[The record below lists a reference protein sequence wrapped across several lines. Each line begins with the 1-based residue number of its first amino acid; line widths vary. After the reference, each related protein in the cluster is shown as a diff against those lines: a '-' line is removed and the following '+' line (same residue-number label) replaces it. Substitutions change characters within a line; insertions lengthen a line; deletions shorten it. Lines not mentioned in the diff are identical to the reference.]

1 MGTLTSIFGF
11 CFLVASFHQSISLRA
26 TQIKKIKMSTAA
38 FDMGPAGRV
47 APLIKLT
54 RWTLLI
60 AGIYY
65 GSKRYTALKAIEDNR
80 RAYEASMEATWAAED
95 AAAKEAADKQGMADL
110 AKMAVVPGY

>member
-1 MGTLTSIFGF
+1 MGIRPKYFF
-11 CFLVASFHQSISLRA
+11 ESF
-26 TQIKKIKMSTAA
+26 TEKKDKNEYCC

-95 AAAKEAADKQGMADL
+95 AAAKVKADKQGMADL
-110 AKMAVVPGY
+110 AKMAGVP

>member
-1 MGTLTSIFGF
+1 MGHFWVLFSGSW
-11 CFLVASFHQSISLRA
+11 LHSAKVFHSELHR
-26 TQIKKIKMSTAA
+26 KKRTRMSTAA

-95 AAAKEAADKQGMADL
+95 AAAKVKADKQGMADL
-110 AKMAVVPGY
+110 AKMAGVPGY

>member
-1 MGTLTSIFGF
+1 MGEFWWLHSTKV
-11 CFLVASFHQSISLRA
+11 FLLRA
-26 TQIKKIKMSTAA
+26 TQKKKTKMSTAA

-65 GSKRYTALKAIEDNR
+65 GSKRYSALKAVEDNR
-80 RAYEASMEATWAAED
+80 RAYEAKMAPVWAAED
-95 AAAKEAADKQGMADL
+95 AAAKEAAAKAGMADL
-110 AKMAVVPGY
+110 AKQAGVPGY

>member
-1 MGTLTSIFGF
+1 MGLFSG
-11 CFLVASFHQSISLRA
+11 LWLHSAKVFHSELHKN
-26 TQIKKIKMSTAA
+26 KKIKMSTAA

-65 GSKRYTALKAIEDNR
+65 GSKRYSALKAVEDNR
-80 RAYEASMEATWAAED
+80 RAYEAKMAPVWAAED
-95 AAAKEAADKQGMADL
+95 AAAKEAAAKKGMADL
-110 AKMAVVPGY
+110 ARQAGVPGY

>member
-1 MGTLTSIFGF
+1 MG
-11 CFLVASFHQSISLRA
+11 LVAWTFDQSVSFESY
-26 TQIKKIKMSTAA
+26 TENKIKMSTAA

-65 GSKRYTALKAIEDNR
+65 GSKRYSALKAVEDNR
-80 RAYEASMEATWAAED
+80 RAYEAKMAPIWVAED
-95 AAAKEAADKQGMADL
+95 AAAKEAAAKKGMADL
-110 AKMAVVPGY
+110 AKQAGVPGY